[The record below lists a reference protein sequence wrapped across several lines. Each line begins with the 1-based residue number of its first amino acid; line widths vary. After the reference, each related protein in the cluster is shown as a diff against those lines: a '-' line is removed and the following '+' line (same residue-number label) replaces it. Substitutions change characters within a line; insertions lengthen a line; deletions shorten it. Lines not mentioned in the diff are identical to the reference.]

1 MNKIKGNSFFLGKDV
16 DTDQILPGFAMS
28 CPKEELYK
36 HALSGSVIT
45 NFSEK
50 VNSGD
55 IIIAEENFGCGSS
68 REQAPLALKG
78 TGLGA
83 IVASSFARIFRRN
96 AINIGLPVLVSDDIA
111 KIKSECQDG
120 DVFEIDLEKSVLLN
134 CTKGKE
140 YSLAKLSGTTFD
152 TLQAGGLINKVRNIL
167 ISRGE
172 ISEL

>member
-1 MNKIKGNSFFLGKDV
+1 MDKIKGNSFFLGKDI

-36 HALSGSVIT
+36 HALSGSSIS

-50 VNSGD
+50 VKMGD

-83 IVASSFARIFRRN
+83 IVATSFARIFRRN
-96 AINIGLPVLVSDDIA
+96 SINIGLPVLICNEIPM
-111 KIKSECQDG
+111 IKSECQEG
-120 DVFEIDLEKSVLLN
+120 DIFEIDLGKSILLN

-140 YSLAKLSGTTFD
+140 YNLVKLSETTFD